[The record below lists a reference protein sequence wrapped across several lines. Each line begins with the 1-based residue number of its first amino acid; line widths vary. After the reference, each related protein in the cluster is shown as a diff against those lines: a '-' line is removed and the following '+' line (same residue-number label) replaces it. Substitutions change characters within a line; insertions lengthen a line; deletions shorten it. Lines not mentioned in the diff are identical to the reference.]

1 MDFRRSYPK
10 IADFLEKKEPITR
23 KNQLHSRWHWLTLIL
38 FGLLTVATFTQQI
51 FLLLVSIVIVAL
63 LKGPGMIF
71 LGTIY
76 AFLVG
81 LFPPIGI
88 VLSAIF
94 FLLNLGTLAKNWR
107 LSLTG
112 IFFYGYP
119 IAAMFLRVWRNWDN
133 IWFLTGSLAIGLLV
147 LHLLLTKIYQRY
159 GIGRTIFWY
168 LFSLPFVFLTALLP
182 KRLKRR
188 IKLLPKS

>member
-1 MDFRRSYPK
+1 M
-10 IADFLEKKEPITR
+10 
-23 KNQLHSRWHWLTLIL
+23 
-38 FGLLTVATFTQQI
+38 
-51 FLLLVSIVIVAL
+51 IVAL

-112 IFFYGYP
+112 FFFYGYP

-188 IKLLPKS
+188 IKLLPKSWSITILKSEIRKIGKIILRIPDLFFCAFFSHEITKIDCFIHLG

>member
-10 IADFLEKKEPITR
+10 TADFLEKKGTIAR

-38 FGLLTVATFTQQI
+38 FGLLTVATFTQQL

-71 LGTIY
+71 LGTVY

-81 LFPPIGI
+81 LFPPLGI

-94 FLLNLGTLAKNWR
+94 FILNIGTFAKNWR
-107 LSLTG
+107 LSFTG
-112 IFFYGYP
+112 FFFYFYP
-119 IAAMFLRVWRNWDN
+119 MAVMFLRTWRNWDN
-133 IWFLTGSLAIGLLV
+133 SWFLTGSLVIGLVV
-147 LHLLLTKIYQRY
+147 LHLLLTKMYQRY

-182 KRLKRR
+182 KRWKRR